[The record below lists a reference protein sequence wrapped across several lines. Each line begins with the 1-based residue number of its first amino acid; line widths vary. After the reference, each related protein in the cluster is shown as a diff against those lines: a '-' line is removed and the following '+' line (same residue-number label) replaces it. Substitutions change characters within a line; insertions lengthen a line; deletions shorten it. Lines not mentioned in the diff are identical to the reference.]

1 MSAAED
7 RAAIDPNYIS
17 SYDVLD
23 KAFTKWLQ
31 YWTFTLNRW
40 AYWGIDLANHPRD
53 RAATHWYIFPS
64 FSEL

>member
-53 RAATHWYIFPS
+53 RAATHWYIFAS